1 MGAVSNDLQRLWDR
15 ARAHLERARDSLTN
29 PQDDELSAYEYGLN
43 ANELGLALEA
53 LVDVATRQRAPGTVW
68 DALSAAAGEMKLD
81 PHDEVH
87 GHAVRKIREHI
98 AASQEWFEIRSLV
111 NNWDPIGVYDPET
124 NFPADEYDCLEAPL
138 MGRLRAGQ
146 TPDEVGGFLE
156 RELRDHFGIDPS
168 PSRPRE
174 FAERLVDWFA
184 TTAPQRSAPP
194 VPSRHDIE
202 RVFTK
207 VLDGSLTREQASRWA
222 AQWIGAF
229 EPAAE
234 DRVAWSALRHLAGLD
249 LRHGPDRP
257 YLHDED
263 QIAVWLEDVREGR

>member
-1 MGAVSNDLQRLWDR
+1 MDAVSNDLQRLWDR

-29 PQDDELSAYEYGLN
+29 PHDDELSAYEYELN

-68 DALSAAAGEMKLD
+68 GALSAAAGEMKLG
-81 PHDEVH
+81 PEDEVH
-87 GHAVRKIREHI
+87 GQAVRKIREHV
-98 AASQEWFEIRSLV
+98 ASAQEWFELRDLL
-111 NNWDPIGVYDPET
+111 NNWDPIGVFDPET
-124 NFPADEYDCLEAPL
+124 NFPADEYECLETPL

-156 RELRDHFGIDPS
+156 SELRDHFGVEPA

-174 FAERLVDWFA
+174 FAERLVEWFA
-184 TTAPQRSAPP
+184 ATALQRPAPP

-202 RVFTK
+202 QVFEK
-207 VLDGSLTREQASRWA
+207 VLDGGLTREQASRWA
-222 AQWIGAF
+222 TQWVGAL
-229 EPAAE
+229 EP
-234 DRVAWSALRHLAGLD
+234 DVKDQVVWSALRHLGGLD
-249 LRHGPDRP
+249 LRHGADQP

-263 QIAVWLEDVREGR
+263 QVAGWLDDLREGR